1 MGRTTCTANVRV
13 YAELND
19 FLPEAVR
26 QTTLSYRFNGTPAVK
41 DAIEALGVPHVAVD
55 LLLVNGRSVGFAHR
69 LHDGDRVAAYPVFES
84 LDITALSRLRGT
96 ALRRTAFVAD
106 GHLGRL
112 ARLLRLLGF
121 DTVLEK
127 DAPDSI
133 LAAMAARDGRIL
145 LTRDRALLKRSVV
158 THGYWVRS
166 TQPLEQAREV
176 VRRFDLEAR
185 VLPFSRCLSCNG
197 RLASVEKAQVL
208 NEIPPRVVAWRNVYF
223 RCAACGKVYW
233 RGTHTPRLEA
243 SIAAILGTRNASEKG
258 PLAGAADE
266 TGEEVRGQA

>member
-26 QTTLSYRFNGTPAVK
+26 QTTRSYRFNGTPAVK

-84 LDITALSRLRGT
+84 LDITTLSRLRGR

-112 ARLLRLLGF
+112 AQLLRLLGF
-121 DTVLEK
+121 DTVLKK

-133 LAAMAARDGRIL
+133 LAATAARDDRIL
-145 LTRDRALLKRSVV
+145 LTRDRGLLKRSVV

-176 VRRFDLEAR
+176 VRRFDLAAGVR
-185 VLPFSRCLSCNG
+185 PFSCCLTCNG
-197 RLASVEKAQVL
+197 PLVSVHKSEIVDA
-208 NEIPPRVVAWRNVYF
+208 IPPRVAAWRDAYL
-223 RCAACGKVYW
+223 RCAGCGKIYW

-243 SIAAILGTRNASEKG
+243 LTAAILRTHAEPEEES
-258 PLAGAADE
+258 PATAADGVCEAMLEE
-266 TGEEVRGQA
+266 T